1 MTEAE
6 IFDKIVDIVDPL
18 DPITQETVVR
28 ECADIDSLAL
38 FNIVFF
44 YKQEKGLPLAL
55 NDLITCNTVG
65 DIVKLIAS
73 KQ

>member
-6 IFDKIVDIVDPL
+6 IFDKLVEIIDPL
-18 DPITQETVVR
+18 DPITLETVVKD
-28 ECADIDSLAL
+28 CVDIDSLAL

-44 YKQEKGLPLAL
+44 YKQEKGLALAL
-55 NDLITCNTVG
+55 NDFMPCITVG
-65 DIVKLIAS
+65 DMVKLIAS

>member
-6 IFDKIVDIVDPL
+6 IFDKIVEIVDPL

-44 YKQEKGLPLAL
+44 YIYYIFKTHCV
-55 NDLITCNTVG
+55 IFNTF
-65 DIVKLIAS
+65 
-73 KQ
+73 

>member
-6 IFDKIVDIVDPL
+6 IFDNIVQIVDPL

-28 ECADIDSLAL
+28 ACADIDSLAL
-38 FNIVFF
+38 FTIVFF
-44 YKQEKGLPLAL
+44 YKQAKGLPLAL